1 MSFVLWTAFKRGR
14 LGAPASTA
22 VCCRFWAE
30 SRIPCCIV
38 RCRHR
43 RGHGTLLSGHGHR
56 DTSTAIQALP
66 STYRHRHAWRLKSLH
81 TGRGTER
88 MRASRCCDSD
98 SRLAHPIVSCSL
110 RPHRSVCVCGD
121 WTPRHPAQLLA
132 AKQELISQP
141 GHSWQR
147 HCAFSHPALISVSV
161 SAVPCAALYSIF
173 AMVAMRA
180 AVSS

>member
-1 MSFVLWTAFKRGR
+1 MSLVLWIAFKRGR

-30 SRIPCCIV
+30 SRIPCCIA

-88 MRASRCCDSD
+88 MRASCCRD
-98 SRLAHPIVSCSL
+98 SRLAHRIVSCSL
-110 RPHRSVCVCGD
+110 RPHRSVRVCGD
-121 WTPRHPAQLLA
+121 WTPAPSPASCSKAGTHQSA
-132 AKQELISQP
+132 R
-141 GHSWQR
+141 HSWQR
-147 HCAFSHPALISVSV
+147 HWHCTFSHSALISVPV